1 MRKAVLILCVFS
13 FIACQDD
20 NALKLVEVDLLKY
33 GVPITIKAPESAE
46 ITKPSGDGEVWI
58 VDTASY
64 FKIQVVRSPTASIDV
79 AEVKAEELEL
89 AKSLGGF
96 SKLISE
102 QNDGFIFEENYD
114 TVSYDFKHIVI
125 SGDNKYVFQKLLTEI
140 PTKEEVET
148 MYKAVKKN

>member
-1 MRKAVLILCVFS
+1 MKKAILILCVLGLF
-13 FIACQDD
+13 ACQDD

-33 GVPITIKAPESAE
+33 GVPITVKAPESAK
-46 ITKPSGDGEVWI
+46 ISQPSGEGEVWI

-64 FKIQVVRSPTASIDV
+64 FKIQVVKTSTSSLDV
-79 AEVKAEELEL
+79 AAVKAEELEL

-102 QNDGFIFEENYD
+102 EKDGFIYEENYD

-125 SGDNKYVFQKLLTEI
+125 SGNNKYVFQKLLTEI
-140 PTKEEVET
+140 PTKEQVET
-148 MYKAVKKN
+148 MYKAVKN